1 MPYTNLASPTT
12 SLNALSN
19 VISSGIR
26 YKVKCRSNQVL
37 SYSILS
43 HTLEEPGFCGNSSAC
58 MDSLS
63 LQFPGMGATETTCGR
78 LTDSSTHNDG
88 SSELNIEFNSN
99 RKNERNGFLIAA
111 LCVDPRLTKTSSS
124 RQSRSVEPDQAEG
137 GTVEKCNAPA
147 IWKRNGHE
155 DGGHVEESD
164 DHNGT
169 STDPALL
176 KLVSPCTTDTG
187 DGVSLCTKHNLL
199 APLTHCSWRVLLCL

>member
-1 MPYTNLASPTT
+1 ML
-12 SLNALSN
+12 
-19 VISSGIR
+19 SSGTR

-37 SYSILS
+37 SYSILT
-43 HTLEEPGFCGNSSAC
+43 HALEEPGFCGNSSAC

-88 SSELNIEFNSN
+88 SSELHIEFNSN
-99 RKNERNGFLIAA
+99 RENELNGFLIAA
-111 LCVDPRLTKTSSS
+111 LCVDPRLTRTSSS
-124 RQSRSVEPDQAEG
+124 RQSRSVESDQAEG
-137 GTVEKCNAPA
+137 GTVEECNTPA

-155 DGGHVEESD
+155 EESD
-164 DHNGT
+164 DHNG
-169 STDPALL
+169 TDPALL